1 MAAHPLSRAVMSSC
15 QAFIHVCLDDGG
27 ALGKCG
33 TLEMTKA

>member
-15 QAFIHVCLDDGG
+15 RAFIHVCLDDGG
-27 ALGKCG
+27 ALGKCE